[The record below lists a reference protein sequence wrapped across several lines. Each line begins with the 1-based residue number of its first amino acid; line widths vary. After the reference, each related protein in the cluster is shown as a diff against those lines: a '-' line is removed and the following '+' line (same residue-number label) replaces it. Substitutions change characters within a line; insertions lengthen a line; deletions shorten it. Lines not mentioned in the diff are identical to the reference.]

1 MTGTNNAHE
10 EVQVVRT
17 WPLGAQDI
25 GAVAFG
31 GGIWKVKF
39 VPSSAFFHPQ
49 GGEQAEEKAHLQ
61 AALLTQSLGTLRPGA
76 RVSPFRSLTAQMLR
90 PKAVA
95 QSQHFPKGT
104 ETLPCPRVAEQ
115 GIRAQHQG
123 V

>member
-31 GGIWKVKF
+31 GGIWKVRF

-49 GGEQAEEKAHLQ
+49 GGAQAEEKAHLQ

-90 PKAVA
+90 SKAVA
-95 QSQHFPKGT
+95 QKPALSKGDRNSA
-104 ETLPCPRVAEQ
+104 LP
-115 GIRAQHQG
+115 
-123 V
+123 